1 MESSF
6 SLFMEKFSHPFSDS
20 HITRIGS
27 SGVSTGKKVDSA
39 FILLA
44 VDFLFVYSW
53 SDVYSAA
60 KCFP

>member
-1 MESSF
+1 
-6 SLFMEKFSHPFSDS
+6 MEKFSHPFSDS